1 MYLKLNRIQ
10 YPIYNLGP
18 GKRIGIWTQGCSIK
32 CEGCVS
38 RSLWSIK
45 KGKNI
50 KIGNFLKILC
60 SDFNDYD
67 GITITGGEPFDQYES
82 LIQLCRGIKENTTLS
97 IFIYTG
103 FTIEDLYQK
112 FNKREII
119 HYVDYIL
126 DGPYIKN
133 QHSNTNLKGSENQ
146 KFYKKIAKKM
156 VPFENHHEIDKK
168 WSFNLANENVFL
180 SGIPKENDLQK
191 IVSELHSKG
200 IKIKF

>member
-1 MYLKLNRIQ
+1 MFLKLNRIQ

-38 RSLWSIK
+38 SSLWSIK
-45 KGKNI
+45 KGKNVEVE
-50 KIGNFLKILC
+50 NLLKILS
-60 SDFNDYD
+60 SDFIGYD
-67 GITITGGEPFDQYES
+67 GITITGGEPLDQYES
-82 LIQLCRGIKENTTLS
+82 LIQLCRGIKENTTLN
-97 IFIYTG
+97 ILIYTG
-103 FTIEDLYQK
+103 FTIEDLYK
-112 FNKREII
+112 KYNKWEII
-119 HYVDYIL
+119 NFVDFIL

-146 KFYKKIAKKM
+146 KFYKKLAGKM
-156 VPFENHHEIDKK
+156 VQVEDFYKADNK

-180 SGIPKENDLQK
+180 SGIPQKNDLQK
-191 IVSELHSKG
+191 IVSELNSKG